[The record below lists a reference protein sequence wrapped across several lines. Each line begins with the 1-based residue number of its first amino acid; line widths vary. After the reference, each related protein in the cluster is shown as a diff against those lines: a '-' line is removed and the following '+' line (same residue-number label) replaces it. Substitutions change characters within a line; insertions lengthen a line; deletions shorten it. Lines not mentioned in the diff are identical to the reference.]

1 MLRLRIGRFA
11 PSALFPALMFAAL
24 GLAGCAGKPAVDDS
38 TFTVEQ
44 LYNQAVDL
52 MMSGEYTK
60 AADKFD
66 SVDRYYPYSVWA
78 TKAELMEIYVYYQA
92 NKYDDAITAAEHY
105 IALHPGNRDT
115 AYAYYLKAICYYEQ
129 ITDIGRDQQTT
140 LDAQNALQVVIDRYP
155 DSAYAR
161 DARIKL
167 DLTRDH
173 LAGKEMEIG
182 RFYERQG
189 LYIGAINRYRRVI
202 TDFQTTTHVPEALGR
217 LVESYTAI
225 GLPDEAKQSAAVLG
239 YNFPYNPWYKD
250 SYNLVQKTQTT
261 ADSGPALTPPGTSH
275 PGWLSRTFSSIF

>member
-1 MLRLRIGRFA
+1 MML
-11 PSALFPALMFAAL
+11 MAL
-24 GLAGCAGKPAVDDS
+24 GLAGCAGKPAEDDS
-38 TFTVEQ
+38 LLSVET

-52 MMSGEYTK
+52 MMNQQYAK

-78 TKAELMEIYVYYQA
+78 TKAELMEIYVKYQD
-92 NKYDDAITAAEHY
+92 NKYDDAIDAADHF
-105 IALHPGNRDT
+105 IALHPGNRD
-115 AYAYYLKAICYYEQ
+115 AVYAYYVKAICYYEQ

-140 LDAQNALQVVIDRYP
+140 VDAQNALQTVIDRYP
-155 DSAYAR
+155 DTAYAR

-182 RFYERQG
+182 RYYERAG
-189 LYIGAINRYRRVI
+189 LYIGAINRYKHVV
-202 TDFQTTTHVPEALGR
+202 TDYQTTTHAPEALGR

-225 GLPDEAKQSAAVLG
+225 GLPLEAKQTAAVLG

-250 SYNLVQKTQTT
+250 SYNLIQETQKNNPG
-261 ADSGPALTPPGTSH
+261 GPALAPPGTSH
-275 PGWLSRTFSSIF
+275 EGWFSRTFSSIF